1 MLGYQAAPVPGPR
14 PGVPP
19 ATFAGTPHAN
29 LSHPGLPQMPVLPL
43 MPLPAPG
50 LIPGLPGVAA
60 PGVLPL
66 AAPGVLP
73 GMPPIVVA
81 AVVMP
86 NGGTPQ
92 LTQQKRMRSTA
103 PPLTAEEALHAAAVE
118 GLTLHAAPSTKTG
131 YKGAPTVADPDAAP
145 NLLHASAR
153 VQRACLHASVTDVA
167 RPAPVCAGVS
177 RGGKSAKKPFQAVR
191 GAHSL

>member
-1 MLGYQAAPVPGPR
+1 MVEAHKGAAPGPSAGAWGDPSMLGYQAAPVPGPR

-29 LSHPGLPQMPVLPL
+29 LSHPGLPQMPVPM
-43 MPLPAPG
+43 MPVAAPG

-73 GMPPIVVA
+73 GMPPIVVT

-131 YKGAPTVADPDAAP
+131 YKGAPTAADPDARP
-145 NLLHASAR
+145 QAR
-153 VQRACLHASVTDVA
+153 VFA
-167 RPAPVCAGVS
+167 REW
-177 RGGKSAKKPFQAVR
+177 
-191 GAHSL
+191 H